1 MKIVTRP
8 KMVAKNKD
16 HNLWKNGKNW
26 WLHYTVHLPDFTS
39 SRVRLNLG
47 TDDVETA
54 RMHRDMI
61 LHDQNIRRLD

>member
-1 MKIVTRP
+1 MKIVKRP

-16 HNLWKNGKNW
+16 RNLWKNGKNW
-26 WLHYTVHLPDFTS
+26 WLHYTVHLPDLTS
-39 SRVRLNLG
+39 RRVRLNLG
-47 TDDVETA
+47 TSEVETA

>member
-16 HNLWKNGKNW
+16 HNLWRNGKNW
-26 WLHYTVHLPDFTS
+26 WLHYTMHLPDFTS
-39 SRVRLNLG
+39 RRVRLNLG
-47 TDDVETA
+47 TADVETA

-61 LHDQNIRRLD
+61 LHDQNILRLD

>member
-16 HNLWKNGKNW
+16 HNLWRNGKNW
-26 WLHYTVHLPDFTS
+26 WLHYTMHLPDFTS
-39 SRVRLNLG
+39 RRVRLNLG
-47 TDDVETA
+47 TAEVETA

-61 LHDQNIRRLD
+61 LHDQNIIRLD